1 METAPGVKSRL
12 ILNLVLLLAL
22 VALGL
27 YVYLRPA
34 PEENKPQIPLTTLKR
49 GEVDRVRVQRDT
61 NMDMQIQKHNGT
73 WVMSSPY
80 HTRVDPLQVDRL
92 LDITLATAS
101 QKFPAE
107 SLTRY
112 GLDPAPVVV
121 TLNDQ
126 TFGFGSIN
134 DVTNEQYVA
143 NGGNVYLVRTYLGYN
158 VPRDVTSLF
167 SHKLLAD
174 NEIPDAYDF
183 GGWKATKN
191 DKGAW
196 TLQGN
201 LHTEREVTPTP
212 NELNVWATEW
222 NLASALSVT
231 PYQGKPHGERVE
243 IKFTNGSSATFRVLS
258 RKPDVQL
265 LRVDENMVYQLGPDA
280 GGRLLDPYRVAD
292 NS

>member
-1 METAPGVKSRL
+1 MKSRL

-22 VALGL
+22 LGLGL
-27 YVYLRPA
+27 YAYYRPG
-34 PEENKPQIPLTTLKR
+34 EKENKPHIALTDLKR
-49 GEVDRVRVQRDT
+49 NSIDRVRVQRDSG
-61 NMDMQIQKHNGT
+61 MDMQIAKRNGT
-73 WVMSSPY
+73 WIMSSPY
-80 HTRVDPLQVDRL
+80 QTRVDSLQVDRL
-92 LDITLATAS
+92 LDITSATAS
-101 QKFPAE
+101 QRFPAE
-107 SLTRY
+107 DLKRY
-112 GLDPAPVVV
+112 GLDPAPVIV

-126 TFGFGSIN
+126 SFGFGSIN

-143 NGGNVYLVRTYLGYN
+143 SAGNVYLVRTYLGYN
-158 VPRDVTSLF
+158 VPRDVTGLF

-183 GGWKATKN
+183 GNWKAAKN
-191 DKGAW
+191 EKGAW
-196 TLQGN
+196 TLQGD

-212 NELNVWATEW
+212 NELNVWAAEW

-231 PYQGKPHGERVE
+231 PFEGKPHGERVE
-243 IKFTNGSSATFRVLS
+243 IKLTNGSSATFRVLS

-292 NS
+292 NN